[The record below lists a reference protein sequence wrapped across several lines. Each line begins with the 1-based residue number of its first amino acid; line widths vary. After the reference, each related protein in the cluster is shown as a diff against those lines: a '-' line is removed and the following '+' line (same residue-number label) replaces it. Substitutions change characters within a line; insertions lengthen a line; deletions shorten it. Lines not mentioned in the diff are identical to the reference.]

1 MKRKINLR
9 LGLIALVA
17 LLLTAVGVT
26 TVYYNLFRQQ
36 VGRDLRLTAHLLGQ
50 SGEFTRGNAP
60 KLQDPE
66 VRITWVDTDGTVL
79 YDDEADAGA
88 LPNHADRPEIRQAMD
103 TGEGEIVRTS
113 DTFNMNTFY
122 YALRLDDSTVLR
134 LAVDARSISSVFL
147 AAVPVLL
154 IIAVVIFAVCLLLGH
169 LLTAQLIAPIDDMAE
184 HLDEPAREPVYQEL
198 EPFARKIRSQ
208 HEKILSAAQS
218 RQDFTANVSHEL
230 KTPLTAISGYAE
242 LIENKMVD
250 GEQQL
255 RFAGEIRKN
264 AARLLSLINDIIQL
278 SELDS
283 AQAPARV
290 QSVDLLSLAKEVCGD
305 LEVPARQRRIT
316 LQCFGREA
324 TVMGDREL
332 LKELLENLVQNAIRY
347 NREGGFVQV
356 TAKEEAGHAQWIV
369 EDNGIGIPEDA
380 KDRVFERFYRV
391 DKSRSRETGGTG
403 LGLAIVKHI
412 AQIHNA
418 TVTLDSALGKGT
430 KITVT
435 F

>member
-1 MKRKINLR
+1 MKQKINLR

-17 LLLTAVGVT
+17 LILTTVGVT
-26 TVYYNLFRQQ
+26 KVYYDLFRQQ

-66 VRITWVDTDGTVL
+66 VRITWVDADGTVL

-103 TGEGEIVRTS
+103 AGEGEIVRTS

-122 YALRLDDSTVLR
+122 YALRLDDGTVLR

-283 AQAPARV
+283 AQAPAQP
-290 QSVDLLSLAKEVCGD
+290 QSVELLSLAKEVCGD
-305 LEVPARQRRIT
+305 LEVP
-316 LQCFGREA
+316 
-324 TVMGDREL
+324 VMGDREL